1 MFKTS
6 GNKKHQWIE
15 LLNVYAITAVGLIGT
30 KLGTQIQLSQT
41 CLMQAKG
48 VKDESRVNSIIYNNS
63 DKTLGHL

>member
-1 MFKTS
+1 M
-6 GNKKHQWIE
+6 
-15 LLNVYAITAVGLIGT
+15 GLIGT

-48 VKDESRVNSIIYNNS
+48 VKDESQVNSIIYNNS